1 MADKKSTEAVYTPI
15 GHLLA
20 TNDVDPVAGKTI
32 ALTSR
37 AGVKVGIAINYSSPL
52 IK

>member
-1 MADKKSTEAVYTPI
+1 M

-32 ALTSR
+32 ALTSL

-52 IK
+52 NK